1 MYKTAKSSSLALK
14 KERAAKSA
22 PTQEDIAQ
30 RAYEIYLERGGGPG
44 HELDDWTRAGRE
56 LGQNNGHGRRKSES
70 KIFGARP
77 QINTKGG
84 GPELERPTLLR
95 LNLSFNGP
103 CYLITTKVNVTIN
116 RTAIGW

>member
-30 RAYEIYLERGGGPG
+30 RAYEIYLERGGAPG
-44 HELDDWTRAGRE
+44 HELDDWTRAERE

-70 KIFGARP
+70 KSVA
-77 QINTKGG
+77 
-84 GPELERPTLLR
+84 
-95 LNLSFNGP
+95 
-103 CYLITTKVNVTIN
+103 
-116 RTAIGW
+116 A